1 MVTSVKIIMI
11 VRIATMELT
20 RNSFRKVKQVQH
32 NLKILRSKWGEKV
45 RKCKCGGT
53 FIYDGYDEI
62 EIDERELL
70 CITGECKCNS
80 CGIEGIYKEYHEVN
94 FEKPF
99 DIEIDTNVDGID

>member
-1 MVTSVKIIMI
+1 M
-11 VRIATMELT
+11 
-20 RNSFRKVKQVQH
+20 
-32 NLKILRSKWGEKV
+32 

-80 CGIEGIYKEYHEVN
+80 CGTEAIYKEYFEVD
-94 FEKPF
+94 FEKPL
-99 DIEIDTNVDGID
+99 DIEIDTNIDGID